1 VSTLRT
7 PLRRRPRTIE
17 RRRAATAE
25 GRYGSFP
32 WVALS
37 CAAGVAVT
45 WVADALSRTGHH
57 GGSELF
63 WVAICLITVPATL
76 RMSGQRASSGERAA
90 IVVVFGL
97 SLYAIK
103 VLRDPFSLTYADEL
117 VHFHNL
123 QSILAT
129 GQLFGTNTIL
139 PITPRYPGLESVAA
153 AMVRIGGIS
162 PFAAALLLIACGR
175 VVIML
180 ALYAFFERVSGSRQV
195 AGLGTLV
202 YAATPT
208 FLFFSSQFSYE
219 SLALPLASV
228 ALYSLVRWLQAPSDE
243 ARQRWIWII
252 LLIAA
257 TVVVTHHITAYA
269 LVALLVT
276 ACVLHWRLRGWS
288 GAPWLVTLC
297 VALLAAGW
305 LVFAAGGTIG
315 YLAPVLNDA
324 INKLV
329 QTLHGEAATRVLFA
343 NQGGVETTPFLERA
357 VAILGIAVLG
367 LYVLAGTRLI
377 WRRRWRRNPLLV
389 VLALA
394 AIAYLAT
401 LPLRFVPAAWE
412 TASRASEFL
421 FVGVGMIV
429 ALGMVW
435 IMERP
440 GADIRRTRQLIAWS
454 LALVLA
460 SGIIAGWPAS
470 LRLALPLE
478 VKAVGHTI
486 EPPGYVAAKW
496 SGQKLGPTQVVAAE
510 DSDARLFLDY
520 ANQAAYTG
528 VFPDVDDMLA
538 SKTLQGWHGL
548 LKRYRITLVETDLR
562 EISTDVIAGYFFNV
576 GSTPLM
582 APGTAN
588 KFDLPDVDR
597 IFDGGNFTIY
607 AVRRLW

>member
-1 VSTLRT
+1 MSALRIS
-7 PLRRRPRTIE
+7 LRRRPRTIE
-17 RRRAATAE
+17 RAQPAAAE

-45 WVADALSRTGHH
+45 SVADALSRTGHH

-63 WVAICLITVPATL
+63 WLAICLISVPATL
-76 RMSGQRASSGERAA
+76 RMTGQRASSGERAA

-139 PITPRYPGLESVAA
+139 PITPRYPGLESFAA

-162 PFAAALLLIACGR
+162 PFASALLLIACAR

-208 FLFFSSQFSYE
+208 FLFFDSQFSYE

-228 ALYSLVRWLQAPSDE
+228 ALYSLVRWMQAPTGE
-243 ARQRWIWII
+243 ARRRWIWII

-269 LVALLVT
+269 LVALLATV
-276 ACVLHWRLRGWS
+276 CVLHWRLRGRR
-288 GAPWLVTLC
+288 GAPWVAALC
-297 VALLAAGW
+297 IALLAVVW

-315 YLAPVLNDA
+315 YLSPVLSDA
-324 INKLV
+324 INKLL
-329 QTLHGEAATRVLFA
+329 QTLRGEAATRVLFA

-377 WRRRWRRNPLLV
+377 WRRRWRRSPLLV
-389 VLALA
+389 VLAFASL
-394 AIAYLAT
+394 AYLVT

-421 FVGVGMIV
+421 FVGVGVIV

-440 GADIRRTRQLIAWS
+440 GQDVRRMRQLIAWS
-454 LALVLA
+454 LALMLA
-460 SGIIAGWPAS
+460 AGIIAGWPAS

-478 VKAVGHTI
+478 VKAMGRTI

-496 SGQKLGPTQVVAAE
+496 SGEKLGPTQVVAAE
-510 DSDARLFLDY
+510 DADARLFLDY
-520 ANQAAYTG
+520 AHQAAYTG
-528 VFPDVDDMLA
+528 VYPDVDDMLA
-538 SKTLQGWHGL
+538 SSTLKGWHGL
-548 LKRYRITLVETDLR
+548 LKRYHITLVETDRR

-576 GSTPLM
+576 GRPRLM
-582 APGTAN
+582 AAGTAN
-588 KFDLPDVDR
+588 KFNVADVDR
-597 IFDGGNFTIY
+597 IFDAGNFTIY